1 MARGRQEAGEP
12 YRRISVQE
20 AHEMQQ
26 EGALV
31 VDVRRPDEWVTGHVA
46 GALHVPVDDF
56 LGEAEEKL
64 PKDAD
69 LLFICAAGVRS
80 GLAAEMAAAL
90 GFESEHLYNI
100 EAGTPKWIEAEL
112 PTDYGE

>member
-1 MARGRQEAGEP
+1 MERGRQEPGEP

-20 AHEMQQ
+20 ARAMQE

-31 VDVRRPDEWVTGHVA
+31 VDVRRPDEWESGHAA
-46 GALHVPVDDF
+46 GAVHVPVDDF
-56 LGEAEEKL
+56 LAEAEGKL

-80 GLAAEMAAAL
+80 ALAAEMAAAL
-90 GFESEHLYNI
+90 GFESERLYNI

-112 PTDYGE
+112 PTDYGA

>member
-1 MARGRQEAGEP
+1 MERGRQEPGEP

-20 AHEMQQ
+20 AREMQE

-31 VDVRRPDEWVTGHVA
+31 VDVRRPDEWESGRAA
-46 GALHVPVDDF
+46 GAVHVPVDDF
-56 LGEAEEKL
+56 LAEAEAKL

-80 GLAAEMAAAL
+80 ALAAEMAAAL
-90 GFESEHLYNI
+90 GFEPERLYNI

-112 PTDYGE
+112 PTDYGA